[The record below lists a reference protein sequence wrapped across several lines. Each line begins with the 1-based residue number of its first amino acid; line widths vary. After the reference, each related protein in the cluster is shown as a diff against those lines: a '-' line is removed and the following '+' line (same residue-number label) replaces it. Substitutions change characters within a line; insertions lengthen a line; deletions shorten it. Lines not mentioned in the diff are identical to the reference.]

1 MGFAWRRWLLAV
13 ACVLGATFAV
23 ADALAASPTQG
34 TVAVGHQV
42 TWKFAPAG
50 GPSGA
55 TDSYKLTVKLPMAMS
70 KLYATNARTGT
81 DYAAV
86 LTIRLTW
93 SGTSP
98 DDALSLTATDK
109 NGQSVGNSTGAATNQ
124 GGDVALFTLENPAS
138 QTYTITVE
146 NFDGNSSTA
155 VPSKAVAS
163 LKVTNLAA
171 IPEPSRPRGG
181 PGFTTSHIPLKLM
194 PPLPEEKT
202 VLNGRAFGE
211 PSIGVDPQTGA
222 VMYQAGLYTM
232 RGTVNNHRHPAT
244 ITWKNVS
251 PTATHAASEDAI
263 LDVDR
268 RTGRTFVS
276 QLILACSLG
285 AYSDNDGA
293 SWVTA
298 AKPCQTPAGPDHQ
311 TIGAGPFA
319 SPVTGTVYPDAVYYC
334 SQSIAFASCALSLDG
349 GNTYGHASPMW
360 TSAQCFGL
368 HGHVKVAPDG
378 TVYVPNKACGAPECL
393 ITTSTAT
400 PVCHPGF
407 AVSTDDGQTWTIHVI
422 KDGHT
427 RYYDTGD
434 PSIGIGSKGTMY
446 FGYND
451 ANGDPMIAVCKDHGT
466 RCGHSINVGRR
477 FHIAN
482 TEMPTVVAGDDNRAA
497 FAFLGSTT
505 PGDDQQS
512 NVTLTD
518 SKGKVVNKVLPYD
531 NFMGTWHL
539 YVAVTYDGG
548 KHWTTTDATPKAPI
562 QRGCIEF
569 AATCPSTRA
578 SDDQRNLLDFNDLTI
593 DGQGR
598 ILAAYTDG
606 CQPDLGPP
614 KHHRTCLKDPTR
626 LSGLNPEIQGPA
638 VARQACGRGLY
649 AKYDRLMKACAVAK
663 PRKPHQ
669 PHKSRKPRK
678 HRHRHRPSRPPRK
691 PRGFTG

>member
-1 MGFAWRRWLLAV
+1 
-13 ACVLGATFAV
+13 
-23 ADALAASPTQG
+23 
-34 TVAVGHQV
+34 
-42 TWKFAPAG
+42 
-50 GPSGA
+50 
-55 TDSYKLTVKLPMAMS
+55 
-70 KLYATNARTGT
+70 
-81 DYAAV
+81 
-86 LTIRLTW
+86 
-93 SGTSP
+93 
-98 DDALSLTATDK
+98 
-109 NGQSVGNSTGAATNQ
+109 
-124 GGDVALFTLENPAS
+124 
-138 QTYTITVE
+138 
-146 NFDGNSSTA
+146 
-155 VPSKAVAS
+155 
-163 LKVTNLAA
+163 
-171 IPEPSRPRGG
+171 
-181 PGFTTSHIPLKLM
+181 
-194 PPLPEEKT
+194 
-202 VLNGRAFGE
+202 
-211 PSIGVDPQTGA
+211 
-222 VMYQAGLYTM
+222 
-232 RGTVNNHRHPAT
+232 
-244 ITWKNVS
+244 
-251 PTATHAASEDAI
+251 
-263 LDVDR
+263 
-268 RTGRTFVS
+268 
-276 QLILACSLG
+276 
-285 AYSDNDGA
+285 
-293 SWVTA
+293 
-298 AKPCQTPAGPDHQ
+298 
-311 TIGAGPFA
+311 
-319 SPVTGTVYPDAVYYC
+319 
-334 SQSIAFASCALSLDG
+334 
-349 GNTYGHASPMW
+349 
-360 TSAQCFGL
+360 
-368 HGHVKVAPDG
+368 
-378 TVYVPNKACGAPECL
+378 
-393 ITTSTAT
+393 
-400 PVCHPGF
+400 
-407 AVSTDDGQTWTIHVI
+407 
-422 KDGHT
+422 
-427 RYYDTGD
+427 
-434 PSIGIGSKGTMY
+434 MY